1 MGVVGHLRVDPL
13 VDALHEPVRHHAL
26 LRPAAARRPRAPE
39 PAALRPE
46 HNIYLDTPHKNI
58 CPPAAEVSGGAV
70 GQAALVLGVTL
81 VLTAAPSLEV
91 LLLMPS
97 I

>member
-1 MGVVGHLRVDPL
+1 MNLSATTHFCG
-13 VDALHEPVRHHAL
+13 L
-26 LRPAAARRPRAPE
+26 LLPAARVHRNPPHSDLNTIFA
-39 PAALRPE
+39 
-46 HNIYLDTPHKNI
+46 DTPYKNI
-58 CPPAAEVSGGAV
+58 WPPAAEVSGGAV

-81 VLTAAPSLEV
+81 VLTAAASLEV

>member
-46 HNIYLDTPHKNI
+46 HNIYTLLTKI
-58 CPPAAEVSGGAV
+58 FVPPAAEVSGGAV
-70 GQAALVLGVTL
+70 RQAALVLGVTL
-81 VLTAAPSLEV
+81 VLTAAASLEV